1 MDEQVYRLVM
11 SRPIPEALIRAL
23 ELAPDVPEYDI
34 TAWSEAYLLPRTG
47 RDVRRPRRRGVRPVL
62 TKQQERALVL
72 ASHGFRR
79 KQTAQAMGIG
89 EETVRNHLARARFRL
104 KATNTTHAVAIAIRR
119 GLIA

>member
-34 TAWSEAYLLPRTG
+34 TSWAEAHLLPRTG
-47 RDVRRPRRRGVRPVL
+47 RDMRRPRPPGPVL
-62 TKQQERALVL
+62 TKQQERVLIL
-72 ASHGFRR
+72 ASNGFRR